1 MTTVGAVGDSGL
13 ASLGLEQSREVPCG
27 DAMGPLSPE
36 AGSTG
41 YVNEARS
48 AGADRFLGRGAPM
61 ADDSRAFKVE
71 QLRDTGPIT
80 EGEVSLPLSLPGDF
94 RSYCPPYSAL

>member
-1 MTTVGAVGDSGL
+1 
-13 ASLGLEQSREVPCG
+13 
-27 DAMGPLSPE
+27 
-36 AGSTG
+36 
-41 YVNEARS
+41 
-48 AGADRFLGRGAPM
+48 M

-94 RSYCPPYSAL
+94 RAYRPPYSAL